1 MARVVY
7 CGKKSFVTSRRRNAH
22 DRRPEQQEWL
32 SFIQYTQYSHLRSKT
47 VIRTNLKTKIPIP
60 SHSILGSISKKGQD
74 SNNQQLSCF
83 LQWMLNIRYLA
94 LELSESA
101 NVQP

>member
-7 CGKKSFVTSRRRNAH
+7 CGKKSFVTSRRRNVH

-32 SFIQYTQYSHLRSKT
+32 SFIQYTQYSYLLSKT
-47 VIRTNLKTKIPIP
+47 VIRTNLKTGIPIP
-60 SHSILGSISKKGQD
+60 SHSIICSISNKGQD

-83 LQWMLNIRYLA
+83 LQRKLNIRYLA
-94 LELSESA
+94 LELSEWA
-101 NVQP
+101 IV